1 MQIKDLI
8 KQLNKYP
15 KEYEVTVNCPDT
27 NSSRNIWLVDED
39 NGISENGKKPIT
51 FNVTFIIITTVTFI
65 IGQSFKE

>member
-39 NGISENGKKPIT
+39 NGISENGKNYVDIVMHSSKMEY
-51 FNVTFIIITTVTFI
+51 
-65 IGQSFKE
+65 KL

>member
-39 NGISENGKKPIT
+39 NGVSENGKNYVDIVMHSSKMEH
-51 FNVTFIIITTVTFI
+51 
-65 IGQSFKE
+65 KL